1 MLFFGTSLDSW
12 PQLPQDYFL
21 NKIMEVNGTVEAYRK
36 RRQIRVDH
44 ASQITVVDQ
53 DSDKE

>member
-1 MLFFGTSLDSW
+1 MLFVGTSLDSW
-12 PQLPQDYFL
+12 LQLPQDYFL
-21 NKIMEVNGTVEAYRK
+21 NKIMEVKGTVEAYRK
-36 RRQIRVDH
+36 RPQIRVDH